1 MLSWRYQRYI
11 QSGIMPKKLRN
22 AAAEAS
28 KLEAI
33 LNSAVAAIITIDT
46 RGLIDSVNPATERIF
61 GYTARELIGQNVRI
75 LMPEPFHSEHD
86 RYISSYLSTGKRK
99 IIGIGREVTGRRKDG
114 TTFPLDL
121 AVSEFVSDGTRYFA
135 GIITNLSDR
144 KRVEEALLDTER
156 KLAQAQRLE
165 AVGQLT
171 GGIAHDFNNLLTVIT
186 GNLELIET
194 RMQGEDLHKMLRDA
208 QEAADLGAKL
218 TVRLL
223 AFARRSHLEPEI
235 LETNNLVLNVTS
247 MLRRTLGEHI
257 SLSTVLAPDL
267 WSVKVDPTQAESSIV
282 NLAIN
287 ARDAMPKGGK
297 LVVETRN
304 VRMEEVRSG
313 DTVELSRGDYVQ
325 ISVSDTGTGM
335 SAEVR
340 DRAFEPFFTTKTR
353 GHGTGLG
360 LSMVYGFAKQSGGHV
375 TIYSEVDHGTTI
387 NIYLPRA
394 SGATTDAE
402 IEATESQ
409 PAIRRNETIL
419 VVEDDDGVRNLTVK
433 RLATLGFKIHESPD
447 GASAIKLLESGLR
460 VDLLFSDLVMPG
472 GLSGYDVARRAKAI
486 DSKVRILL
494 TSGYAED
501 LLRAEDLGSLKLL
514 RKPYRLADLR
524 KALDAAFSD
533 PA

>member
-1 MLSWRYQRYI
+1 MR
-11 QSGIMPKKLRN
+11 KKLPST
-22 AAAEAS
+22 AAEAS

-46 RGLIDSVNPATERIF
+46 KGIVDSINPATERLF
-61 GYTARELIGQNVRI
+61 GYGASELIGQNVRI
-75 LMPEPFHSEHD
+75 LMPEPYHGEHD
-86 RYISSYLSTGKRK
+86 TYISNYLSTGKRR
-99 IIGIGREVTGRRKDG
+99 IIGIGREVIGKRKDG
-114 TTFPLDL
+114 TTFPIDL
-121 AVSEFVSDGTRYFA
+121 AVSEFVADGVRYFA
-135 GIITNLSDR
+135 GIITDLSDR
-144 KRVEEALLDTER
+144 KRVEEALLDSER

-165 AVGQLT
+165 AIGQLT

-186 GNLELIET
+186 GNLELIEMRT
-194 RMQGEDLHKMLRDA
+194 HGEDLRKMLRDA

-218 TVRLL
+218 TSRLL
-223 AFARRSHLEPEI
+223 AFARRSHLEPEV
-235 LETNNLVLNVTS
+235 LEINDLVVNVTS

-267 WSVKVDPTQAESSIV
+267 WPVKADPTQAESSLV

-304 VRMEEVRSG
+304 AHMEEIRTGSN
-313 DTVELSRGDYVQ
+313 VELPRGDYVR

-335 SAEVR
+335 PVEVR

-394 SGATTDAE
+394 GGVAAAGIAP
-402 IEATESQ
+402 IEAESDTTHK
-409 PAIRRNETIL
+409 RTVL
-419 VVEDDDGVRNLTVK
+419 VVEDDDAVRNLTVT
-433 RLATLGFKIHESPD
+433 RLRSIGYEIHEAPD
-447 GASAIKLLESGLR
+447 GASAVRLLENGLKI
-460 VDLLFSDLVMPG
+460 DILFSDLVMPG
-472 GLSGYDVARRAKAI
+472 GLSGYDVAKRAREI
-486 DSKVRILL
+486 DPAVRVLL

-501 LLRAEDLGSLKLL
+501 LVRAENLGDLKLL

-524 KALDAAFSD
+524 QALDAVFRDSA
-533 PA
+533 

>member
-1 MLSWRYQRYI
+1 
-11 QSGIMPKKLRN
+11 MPNNPPSK
-22 AAAEAS
+22 AAEAS

-33 LNSAVAAIITIDT
+33 LTSAVAAIITIDT
-46 RGLIDSVNPATERIF
+46 RGIIDSVNPATERIF
-61 GYTARELIGQNVRI
+61 GYEARELIGQNVRI

-86 RYISSYLSTGKRK
+86 VYIANYLTTGRRK
-99 IIGIGREVTGRRKDG
+99 IIGIGREVNGKRKDG

-121 AVSEFVSDGTRYFA
+121 AVSEFIADGTRYFA
-135 GIITNLSDR
+135 GIITDLSDR
-144 KRVEEALLDTER
+144 KRVEKALLDSER

-186 GNLELIET
+186 GNLELIEMRLQDET
-194 RMQGEDLHKMLRDA
+194 LRKMLRDA
-208 QEAADLGAKL
+208 NEAADLGAKL
-218 TVRLL
+218 TSRLL

-235 LETNNLVLNVTS
+235 LEINDLVLNVTS

-267 WSVKVDPTQAESSIV
+267 WRVKTDPTQAESALV

-297 LVVETRN
+297 LIVETRN
-304 VRMEEVRSG
+304 AEMDEIRSG
-313 DTVELSRGDYVQ
+313 SNIELPRGDYVR
-325 ISVSDTGTGM
+325 ISVSDTGAGM
-335 SAEVR
+335 SAEVK

-375 TIYSEVDHGTTI
+375 AIYSEVGHGTTI

-394 SGATTDAE
+394 AG
-402 IEATESQ
+402 
-409 PAIRRNETIL
+409 PAAVNETEIQTETGTGQSRIIL
-419 VVEDDDGVRNLTVK
+419 VVEDDDAVRNLTVT
-433 RLATLGFKIHESPD
+433 RLRTLGYQVHEAPD
-447 GASAIKLLESGLR
+447 GISAMKLLENGLKI
-460 VDLLFSDLVMPG
+460 DLLFSDLVMPG
-472 GLSGYDVARRAKAI
+472 GVSGYDVARKAREI
-486 DSKVRILL
+486 DPGIRVLL

-501 LLRAEDLGSLKLL
+501 LVRAENLGDLKLL

-524 KALDAAFSD
+524 QALNAAFSD
-533 PA
+533 GA

>member
-1 MLSWRYQRYI
+1 MRKTKP
-11 QSGIMPKKLRN
+11 GT
-22 AAAEAS
+22 AAEAS

-33 LNSAVAAIITIDT
+33 LNSAVAAIVTIDAK
-46 RGLIDSVNPATERIF
+46 GIIDSVNPATERMF
-61 GYTARELIGQNVRI
+61 GHSASELIGQNVRV

-86 RYISSYLSTGKRK
+86 AYLANYLSTGKRK
-99 IIGIGREVTGRRKDG
+99 IIGIGREVVGKRKDG
-114 TTFPLDL
+114 TTFPIDL
-121 AVSEFVSDGTRYFA
+121 AVSEFVAEGVRYFS
-135 GIITNLSDR
+135 GIITDLSDR
-144 KRVEEALLDTER
+144 KRVEEALLESER

-165 AVGQLT
+165 AIGQLT

-186 GNLELIET
+186 GNLELIEM
-194 RMQGEDLHKMLRDA
+194 RVGDENLRKMLRDS
-208 QEAADLGAKL
+208 QDAADLGAKL
-218 TVRLL
+218 TSRLL

-235 LETNNLVLNVTS
+235 LGLNDLVLNVTS

-257 SLSTVLAPDL
+257 SLSTVLAPEL
-267 WSVKVDPTQAESSIV
+267 WPVKADPTQAESSLV

-304 VRMEEVRSG
+304 AKLEEIRSG
-313 DTVELSRGDYVQ
+313 NNVELAQGDYVR

-335 SAEVR
+335 PADVK

-375 TIYSEVDHGTTI
+375 TITSEVGRGTTI
-387 NIYLPRA
+387 NIYLPRSGGGAATGEAA
-394 SGATTDAE
+394 SELAVVPRANKVVL
-402 IEATESQ
+402 A
-409 PAIRRNETIL
+409 
-419 VVEDDDGVRNLTVK
+419 VEDDDAVRNLTVT
-433 RLATLGFKIHESPD
+433 RLKTLGYEIHEAAD
-447 GASAIKLLESGLR
+447 GATAIALLESGLK

-472 GLSGYDVARRAKAI
+472 GLSGYDIATKARKI
-486 DSKVRILL
+486 DPSIRVLL

-501 LLRAEDLGSLKLL
+501 LVRSQNLGDSKLL

-524 KALDAAFSD
+524 KALEAAFSD
-533 PA
+533 SV

>member
-1 MLSWRYQRYI
+1 MQQKLPN
-11 QSGIMPKKLRN
+11 GGPK
-22 AAAEAS
+22 AS

-46 RGLIDSVNPATERIF
+46 SGLIDSINPATERIF
-61 GYTARELIGQNVRI
+61 GYHADELIGQNVRI
-75 LMPEPFHSEHD
+75 LMPEPFHNEHD
-86 RYISSYLSTGKRK
+86 SYISNYLSTGRRK
-99 IIGIGREVTGRRKDG
+99 IIGVGREVMGKRKDG

-121 AVSEFVSDGTRYFA
+121 SVSEFVAGGKRYFA

-144 KRVEEALLDTER
+144 RRVEEALLESER

-165 AVGQLT
+165 AIGQLT

-186 GNLELIET
+186 GNLELIE
-194 RMQGEDLHKMLRDA
+194 MSVQGEHLHKMLRDA
-208 QEAADLGAKL
+208 QEAADLAAKL
-218 TVRLL
+218 TSRLL

-235 LETNNLVLNVTS
+235 LETNDLVLNVTS

-257 SLSTVLAPDL
+257 SLSTVLSPDL
-267 WSVKVDPTQAESSIV
+267 WQVKVDPTQAESSLV

-287 ARDAMPKGGK
+287 ARDAMSKGGK

-304 VRMEEVRSG
+304 IRMDEVKSG
-313 DTVELSRGDYVQ
+313 DAIELPHGDYVQ
-325 ISVSDTGTGM
+325 ISISDTGTGM
-335 SAEVR
+335 PAEVR

-375 TIYSEVDHGTTI
+375 TIYSELGYGATI

-394 SGATTDAE
+394 NGTMDAAVAADAE
-402 IEATESQ
+402 PS
-409 PAIRRNETIL
+409 PRRGETVL
-419 VVEDDDGVRNLTVK
+419 VVEDDDGVRDLTVT
-433 RLATLGFKIHESPD
+433 RLATLGFKIYESSD
-447 GASAIKLLESGLR
+447 GASAIRFLESGLK
-460 VDLLFSDLVMPG
+460 VDLLFSDLMLPG
-472 GLSGYDVARRAKAI
+472 GLTGYDIARKAREI
-486 DSKVRILL
+486 YPGIRILL

-501 LLRAEDLGSLKLL
+501 LLRTENLGGIKLL

-524 KALDAAFSD
+524 SALDAVLNG
-533 PA
+533 PP

>member
-1 MLSWRYQRYI
+1 MIGNMRKKKPG
-11 QSGIMPKKLRN
+11 SGP
-22 AAAEAS
+22 EAS

-33 LNSAVAAIITIDT
+33 LNSAVAAIVTIDAK
-46 RGLIDSVNPATERIF
+46 GVIDSVNPATERIF
-61 GYTARELIGQNVRI
+61 GYPAAELIGQNVRM

-86 RYISSYLSTGKRK
+86 AYLANYLSTGRRK
-99 IIGIGREVTGRRKDG
+99 IIGIGREVIGRRKDG
-114 TTFPLDL
+114 TTFPIDL
-121 AVSEFVSDGTRYFA
+121 AVSEFVADGVRYFS
-135 GIITNLSDR
+135 GIITDLSDR
-144 KRVEEALLDTER
+144 KRVEEALLESER

-186 GNLELIET
+186 GNLELIEM
-194 RMQGEDLHKMLRDA
+194 RNRDDALSKMLRDA
-208 QEAADLGAKL
+208 QDAADLGAKL
-218 TVRLL
+218 TSRLL

-235 LETNNLVLNVTS
+235 LGLNDLVLNVTS

-267 WSVKVDPTQAESSIV
+267 WPVKADPTQAESSLV

-304 VRMEEVRSG
+304 AQMEEIRSG
-313 DTVELSRGDYVQ
+313 KDVELARGDYVR
-325 ISVSDTGTGM
+325 ISVADTGTGM
-335 SAEVR
+335 PADVR

-375 TIYSEVDHGTTI
+375 TISSEVDRGTTI

-394 SGATTDAE
+394 GRGAPAG
-402 IEATESQ
+402 EAPSE
-409 PAIRRNETIL
+409 PETVPRANKVVL
-419 VVEDDDGVRNLTVK
+419 VVEDDDAVRNLTVT
-433 RLATLGFKIHESPD
+433 RLKTLGYEIHEAPD
-447 GASAIKLLESGLR
+447 GTAAVALLESGLKI
-460 VDLLFSDLVMPG
+460 DLLFSDLVMPG
-472 GLSGYDVARRAKAI
+472 GLSGYDVATRARKI
-486 DSKVRILL
+486 DPSIRVLL

-501 LLRAEDLGSLKLL
+501 LVRFQNLGDLKLL

-524 KALDAAFSD
+524 KALETALSD
-533 PA
+533 SP

>member
-1 MLSWRYQRYI
+1 
-11 QSGIMPKKLRN
+11 MPKKPRD

-28 KLEAI
+28 RLEAI
-33 LNSAVAAIITIDT
+33 LNSAVAAIIIIDT
-46 RGLIDSVNPATERIF
+46 KGLIDSVNPATERIF
-61 GYTARELIGQNVRI
+61 GYGASELIGQNVKI

-86 RYISSYLSTGKRK
+86 SYISNYLSTGRRK
-99 IIGIGREVTGRRKDG
+99 IIGIGREVTGKRKDG
-114 TTFPLDL
+114 ATFPIDL
-121 AVSEFVSDGTRYFA
+121 AVSEFVADETRYFA

-144 KRVEEALLDTER
+144 KRMEEALLDSER

-165 AVGQLT
+165 AIGQLT

-186 GNLELIET
+186 GNLELIEMRT
-194 RMQGEDLHKMLRDA
+194 QGEDLHKMLRDA

-218 TVRLL
+218 TTRLL
-223 AFARRSHLEPEI
+223 AFARRSHLEPEV

-267 WSVKVDPTQAESSIV
+267 WPVKVDPAQAESSLV

-304 VRMEEVRSG
+304 VRMEEVKSG
-313 DTVELSRGDYVQ
+313 DTIELLRGDYVQ
-325 ISVSDTGTGM
+325 ISVSDTGMGM

-375 TIYSEVDHGTTI
+375 TIYSETDQGTTI

-394 SGATTDAE
+394 SGSVSDVEITAADAGPE
-402 IEATESQ
+402 G
-409 PAIRRNETIL
+409 RRSETIL
-419 VVEDDDGVRNLTVK
+419 VVEDDDAVRNLTVT
-433 RLATLGFKIHESPD
+433 RLNTLGFKIHESPD
-447 GASAIKLLESGLR
+447 GAGAIKLLESGLK

-472 GLSGYDVARRAKAI
+472 GLSGYDVARRAKEI
-486 DSKVRILL
+486 DPKIRILL

-501 LLRAEDLGSLKLL
+501 LLRAENLGSLKLL

-524 KALDAAFSD
+524 KALEAVFSD
-533 PA
+533 PP

>member
-1 MLSWRYQRYI
+1 MQQKLPN
-11 QSGIMPKKLRN
+11 GGPK
-22 AAAEAS
+22 AS

-46 RGLIDSVNPATERIF
+46 SGLIDSINPATERIF
-61 GYTARELIGQNVRI
+61 GYHADELIGQNVRI
-75 LMPEPFHSEHD
+75 LMPEPFHNEHD
-86 RYISSYLSTGKRK
+86 SYISNYLSTGRRK
-99 IIGIGREVTGRRKDG
+99 IIGVGREVMGKRKDG

-121 AVSEFVSDGTRYFA
+121 SVSEFVAGGKRYFA

-144 KRVEEALLDTER
+144 RRVEEALLESER

-165 AVGQLT
+165 AIGQLT

-186 GNLELIET
+186 GNLELIE
-194 RMQGEDLHKMLRDA
+194 MSVQGEQLHKMLRDA
-208 QEAADLGAKL
+208 QEAADLAAKL
-218 TVRLL
+218 TARLL

-235 LETNNLVLNVTS
+235 LETNDLVLNVTS

-267 WSVKVDPTQAESSIV
+267 WQVKVDPTQAESSLV

-287 ARDAMPKGGK
+287 ARDAMSKGGK

-304 VRMEEVRSG
+304 SRMEEIRSG
-313 DTVELSRGDYVQ
+313 DTIELPHGDYVQ

-335 SAEVR
+335 PAEVR

-375 TIYSEVDHGTTI
+375 TIYSELDHGTTI

-394 SGATTDAE
+394 NGTTDADAVAVNAE
-402 IEATESQ
+402 LS
-409 PAIRRNETIL
+409 RRRGETIL
-419 VVEDDDGVRNLTVK
+419 VVEDDDGVRDLTVT
-433 RLATLGFKIHESPD
+433 RLATLGFEIYESSD
-447 GASAIKLLESGLR
+447 GASAIKFLESGLR

-472 GLSGYDVARRAKAI
+472 GLTGYDVARKAREMHPG
-486 DSKVRILL
+486 VRILL

-501 LLRAEDLGSLKLL
+501 LGRGETLGNIKLL

-524 KALDAAFSD
+524 DALDAVFNA
-533 PA
+533 PP

>member
-1 MLSWRYQRYI
+1 MQQKLS
-11 QSGIMPKKLRN
+11 SSSS
-22 AAAEAS
+22 EAS

-46 RGLIDSVNPATERIF
+46 GGLIDSVNPATEQIF
-61 GYTARELIGQNVRI
+61 GYSAGELIGQNVRI

-86 RYISSYLSTGKRK
+86 SYLSNYLSTGRRK
-99 IIGIGREVTGRRKDG
+99 IIGIGREVKGKRKDG
-114 TTFPLDL
+114 TTFPIDL
-121 AVSEFVSDGTRYFA
+121 AVSEFVAGGKRYFA

-144 KRVEEALLDTER
+144 KRVEEALLESER

-165 AVGQLT
+165 AIGQLT

-186 GNLELIET
+186 GNLELIEM
-194 RMQGEDLHKMLRDA
+194 RLQGEQMHKMLRDA
-208 QEAADLGAKL
+208 QEAADLAAKL

-223 AFARRSHLEPEI
+223 AFARRSYLEPEI
-235 LETNNLVLNVTS
+235 LGTNDLVLNVTS

-267 WSVKVDPTQAESSIV
+267 WQVKVDPAQAESSLV

-297 LVVETRN
+297 LVVETKN
-304 VRMEEVRSG
+304 VRMEEVKSG
-313 DTVELSRGDYVQ
+313 DTVELPRGDYVQ
-325 ISVSDTGTGM
+325 ICVSDTGTGM
-335 SAEVR
+335 PTEVR

-375 TIYSEVDHGTTI
+375 TIYSEVGHGTTI
-387 NIYLPRA
+387 NIYLPRVN
-394 SGATTDAE
+394 GTAE
-402 IEATESQ
+402 AQAPTAKAEL
-409 PAIRRNETIL
+409 PRRRSETIL
-419 VVEDDDGVRNLTVK
+419 VVEDDDSVRNLTVT
-433 RLATLGFKIHESPD
+433 RLATLGFNIHESPD
-447 GASAIKLLESGLR
+447 GASAIRLLESGHK

-472 GLSGYDVARRAKAI
+472 GLTGYDVARRAREI
-486 DSKVRILL
+486 YPGIRILL

-501 LLRAEDLGSLKLL
+501 LLRAENLGSIKLL

-524 KALDAAFSD
+524 DALDAVFNA
-533 PA
+533 PP

>member
-1 MLSWRYQRYI
+1 
-11 QSGIMPKKLRN
+11 MPDKSPITG
-22 AAAEAS
+22 AEVT

-46 RGLIDSVNPATERIF
+46 KGSIDSVNPATERIF
-61 GYTARELIGQNVRI
+61 GYAAAELIGQNVRI

-86 RYISSYLSTGKRK
+86 GYLSNYLATGRRK

-121 AVSEFVSDGTRYFA
+121 AVSEFVAGGTRYFA

-144 KRVEEALLDTER
+144 KRVEEALMESER

-186 GNLELIET
+186 GNLELIEM
-194 RMQGEDLHKMLRDA
+194 RLNGEDLRKMLRDA

-218 TVRLL
+218 TARLL
-223 AFARRSHLEPEI
+223 AFARRSHLEPEV

-257 SLSTVLAPDL
+257 SLSTVLAPEL
-267 WSVKVDPTQAESSIV
+267 WPVKVDPTQAESSVV

-297 LVVETRN
+297 LVVETAN
-304 VRMEEVRSG
+304 AHMEEIRSG
-313 DTVELSRGDYVQ
+313 DTVELPRGDYVR
-325 ISVSDTGTGM
+325 ISVSDTGSGM
-335 SAEVR
+335 PAEVK

-375 TIYSEVDHGTTI
+375 TIYSEVGRGTVI
-387 NIYLPRA
+387 NIYLPRN
-394 SGATTDAE
+394 GGTP
-402 IEATESQ
+402 TESEAASTGLSQ
-409 PAIRRNETIL
+409 TERRSEIVL
-419 VVEDDDGVRNLTVK
+419 VVEDDDAVRNLTVT
-433 RLATLGFKIHESPD
+433 RLTTLGFKIHEAPD
-447 GASAIKLLESGLR
+447 GASAVKLLEGGLK

-472 GLSGYDVARRAKAI
+472 GLTGYDVAKRAKEI
-486 DSKVRILL
+486 DPGIRILL

-501 LLRAEDLGSLKLL
+501 LLRAESLGSLKLL

-524 KALDAAFSD
+524 QALDEVFND
-533 PA
+533 LP

>member
-1 MLSWRYQRYI
+1 MHHKLPN
-11 QSGIMPKKLRN
+11 SGP
-22 AAAEAS
+22 EAS

-46 RGLIDSVNPATERIF
+46 DGLIDSVNPATERIF
-61 GYTARELIGQNVRI
+61 GYPADELIGQNVRM

-86 RYISSYLSTGKRK
+86 SYISNYLSTRRRK
-99 IIGIGREVTGRRKDG
+99 IIGIGREVMGKRKDG

-121 AVSEFVSDGTRYFA
+121 SVSEFVAGGKRYFA

-144 KRVEEALLDTER
+144 KRVEEALLESER

-165 AVGQLT
+165 AIGQLT

-186 GNLELIET
+186 GNLELIEM
-194 RMQGEDLHKMLRDA
+194 RLQGEQLHKMLRDA
-208 QEAADLGAKL
+208 QEAADLAAKL
-218 TVRLL
+218 TSRLL

-235 LETNNLVLNVTS
+235 VETNDLVLNVTS

-267 WSVKVDPTQAESSIV
+267 WQVKVDPTQAESSLV

-287 ARDAMPKGGK
+287 ARDAMSGGGK

-304 VRMEEVRSG
+304 IRMEEVRNG
-313 DTVELSRGDYVQ
+313 DTVELPHGDYVQ
-325 ISVSDTGTGM
+325 VSVSDTGTGM
-335 SAEVR
+335 PADVK

-375 TIYSEVDHGTTI
+375 TIYSELGHGTTI

-394 SGATTDAE
+394 TGTAKGEVTTANAE
-402 IEATESQ
+402 VA
-409 PAIRRNETIL
+409 RRRSETIL
-419 VVEDDDGVRNLTVK
+419 VVEDDDSVRNLTVT
-433 RLATLGFKIHESPD
+433 RLATLGFTIHESAD
-447 GASAIKLLESGLR
+447 GGSAIRLLESGLK

-472 GLSGYDVARRAKAI
+472 GLTGYDVARKAREI
-486 DSKVRILL
+486 CPGIRILL

-501 LLRAEDLGSLKLL
+501 ILRAETLGSFKLL
-514 RKPYRLADLR
+514 HKPYRLADLR
-524 KALDAAFSD
+524 HALDAIINE
-533 PA
+533 PP

>member
-1 MLSWRYQRYI
+1 
-11 QSGIMPKKLRN
+11 MPKKPRN
-22 AAAEAS
+22 AGAEAS

-33 LNSAVAAIITIDT
+33 LNSAVAAIITIDAK
-46 RGLIDSVNPATERIF
+46 GLIDSLNPATERIF
-61 GYTARELIGQNVRI
+61 GYEASELIGQNVKI

-86 RYISSYLSTGKRK
+86 SYISNYMSTGRRK
-99 IIGIGREVTGRRKDG
+99 IIGIGREVTGKRKDG

-121 AVSEFVSDGTRYFA
+121 AVSEFVSDGNRYFA

-144 KRVEEALLDTER
+144 KRVEEALLDSER

-165 AVGQLT
+165 AIGQLT

-186 GNLELIET
+186 GNLELIEMRT
-194 RMQGEDLHKMLRDA
+194 QGEDLHKMLRDA

-218 TVRLL
+218 TTRLL
-223 AFARRSHLEPEI
+223 AFARRSHLEPEVI
-235 LETNNLVLNVTS
+235 EANNLVLNVTS

-257 SLSTVLAPDL
+257 SLSSVLAPDL
-267 WSVKVDPTQAESSIV
+267 WPVKVDPTQAESSLV

-313 DTVELSRGDYVQ
+313 DTIELPGGDYVQ
-325 ISVSDTGTGM
+325 ICVSDTGTGM

-387 NIYLPRA
+387 NIYLPRTT
-394 SGATTDAE
+394 GAAAEADIATADAK
-402 IEATESQ
+402 
-409 PAIRRNETIL
+409 PAEKRSETIL
-419 VVEDDDGVRNLTVK
+419 VVEDDDGVRNLTVT

-472 GLSGYDVARRAKAI
+472 GLTGYDVARRAKEI
-486 DSKVRILL
+486 DPNIRVLL

-501 LLRAEDLGSLKLL
+501 LLRAEHLGSLKLL

-524 KALDAAFSD
+524 KALEAVFSD
-533 PA
+533 PP

>member
-1 MLSWRYQRYI
+1 MQQQI
-11 QSGIMPKKLRN
+11 ANDGP
-22 AAAEAS
+22 EVS

-33 LNSAVAAIITIDT
+33 LNSAVAAIITIDN

-61 GYTARELIGQNVRI
+61 GYKAGELIGQNVHI

-86 RYISSYLSTGKRK
+86 GYISNYLATGRRK
-99 IIGIGREVTGRRKDG
+99 IIGIGREVMGKRKDG

-121 AVSEFVSDGTRYFA
+121 SVSEFVAGGKRYFA

-144 KRVEEALLDTER
+144 KRVEEALLESER

-165 AVGQLT
+165 AIGQLT

-186 GNLELIET
+186 GNLELIE
-194 RMQGEDLHKMLRDA
+194 MSLQGERLQKMLKDA
-208 QEAADLGAKL
+208 QDAADLAAKL
-218 TVRLL
+218 TARLL
-223 AFARRSHLEPEI
+223 AFARRSHLEPEY
-235 LETNNLVLNVTS
+235 LETNELVVNVTS

-267 WSVKVDPTQAESSIV
+267 WQVKVDPAQAESSLV

-287 ARDAMPKGGK
+287 ARDAMPHGGK
-297 LVVETRN
+297 LVFETRN
-304 VRMEEVRSG
+304 TRLDELKSG
-313 DTVELSRGDYVQ
+313 DTTELPHGDYVQ

-335 SAEVR
+335 PAEVK

-375 TIYSEVDHGTTI
+375 TIYSELGHGTTI

-394 SGATTDAE
+394 DGMVEAEAASGHPS
-402 IEATESQ
+402 ATEQ
-409 PAIRRNETIL
+409 RNETIL
-419 VVEDDDGVRNLTVK
+419 VVEDDDSVRNLTVT
-433 RLATLGFKIHESPD
+433 RLATLGFKIHESSD
-447 GASAIKLLESGLR
+447 GASAIRLLESGLE

-472 GLSGYDVARRAKAI
+472 GLTGYDVARKAKEI
-486 DSKVRILL
+486 NTGIRVLL

-501 LLRAEDLGSLKLL
+501 LLRTENLGSIKLL
-514 RKPYRLADLR
+514 RKPYRLADL
-524 KALDAAFSD
+524 KSALDAVFND
-533 PA
+533 PP

>member
-1 MLSWRYQRYI
+1 
-11 QSGIMPKKLRN
+11 MPKKPQN
-22 AAAEAS
+22 AGPEAS

-33 LNSAVAAIITIDT
+33 LNSAVAAIITIDSK
-46 RGLIDSVNPATERIF
+46 GLIDSVNPATERMF
-61 GYTARELIGQNVRI
+61 GYAARELIGQNVRM

-86 RYISSYLSTGKRK
+86 RYLSNYLSTGKRK
-99 IIGIGREVTGRRKDG
+99 IIGIGREVIGKRKDA
-114 TTFPLDL
+114 TTFPIDL
-121 AVSEFVSDGTRYFA
+121 AVSEFVADGIRYFA

-144 KRVEEALLDTER
+144 KRVEEALLDSER

-186 GNLELIET
+186 GNLELIEM
-194 RMQGEDLHKMLRDA
+194 RLQGEDLHKMLRDA
-208 QEAADLGAKL
+208 QDAADLGAKL
-218 TVRLL
+218 TARLL

-235 LETNNLVLNVTS
+235 IETNDLVLNVTS

-267 WSVKVDPTQAESSIV
+267 WPVKIDPTQAETSIV

-304 VRMEEVRSG
+304 IRMEEIKSG
-313 DTVELSRGDYVQ
+313 DTIELPRGDYVQ

-375 TIYSEVDHGTTI
+375 TIYSEMNHGTTI

-394 SGATTDAE
+394 SGSTTDAE
-402 IEATESQ
+402 TAAAEDRLSADRS
-409 PAIRRNETIL
+409 ETIL
-419 VVEDDDGVRNLTVK
+419 VVEDDDGVRNLTVT
-433 RLATLGFKIHESPD
+433 RLVTLGFKIHESPD

-472 GLSGYDVARRAKAI
+472 GMTGYDVARRAKEI
-486 DSKVRILL
+486 DPKIRILL

-501 LLRAEDLGSLKLL
+501 LLRADDLGSLKLL

-533 PA
+533 PP